1 MNARLFEASYSDQS
15 PVEIQVD
22 PAIDPSSAKEAAERY
37 ATILGRIPVIWR
49 SRIAIFTISPGDQKL
64 MCFSSIH
71 IDINKNA
78 IKTMFVLDKYC
89 SVVSKKV
96 TTNKVLEVV
105 LEKSR

>member
-71 IDINKNA
+71 IDI
-78 IKTMFVLDKYC
+78 
-89 SVVSKKV
+89 
-96 TTNKVLEVV
+96 
-105 LEKSR
+105 